1 MSNQPA
7 RTYRPEKEAIV
18 AEIRRGVS
26 ESAFVFLTDFKGLS
40 VSRAAELRR
49 RLRPAKARYQV
60 VPNRLFLQA
69 VKGLSAAELKP
80 ALRGST
86 AMVTGA
92 GDPVETAKIL
102 AAFAKETQMAAA
114 KGGVLEG
121 AVLSAADMGALASMP
136 GKKTLQA
143 QLVGTLAAPM
153 RNLAAALNQKVAT
166 LVYVLKAVEEKKA
179 RTAASA

>member
-1 MSNQPA
+1 MSNEQA

-18 AEIRRGVS
+18 SEIRRGVS
-26 ESAFVFLTDFKGLS
+26 ESAFVFLSDFTGLS
-40 VSRAAELRR
+40 VSRSAELRR
-49 RLRPAKARYQV
+49 RLRPVNARYQV

-69 VKGLSAAELKP
+69 VQGLPAASLKP
-80 ALRGST
+80 VLKGST

-121 AVLSAADMGALASMP
+121 AVLSAADVSALASMP
-136 GKKTLQA
+136 SRKTLQA
-143 QLVGTLAAPM
+143 MLVGTLASPM
-153 RNLAAALNQKVAT
+153 RNLASVLNQKVAS
-166 LVYVLKAVEEKKA
+166 LVYVLKAAEEKKA
-179 RTAASA
+179 QTAVSA